1 MRAALWTTAL
11 VLLVLVAWANLRG
24 SPAARS
30 SPQENAASAPARPL
44 PDVAAAPPPSVSP
57 TARDVEATYE
67 PAAGAARER
76 KHVVAAGETLA
87 SISRLYYQDDSHA
100 EAIYQANRDQIRD
113 PAQLHEGQTLIL
125 P

>member
-24 SPAARS
+24 SATVRS
-30 SPQENAASAPARPL
+30 SPQVAASAHARPL
-44 PDVAAAPPPSVSP
+44 PDVAAAPLPNVSP
-57 TARDVEATYE
+57 TAGDAEAAYE
-67 PAAGAARER
+67 PAASAAPER

-87 SISRLYYQDDSHA
+87 SISRLYYSDDSHA
-100 EAIYQANRDQIRD
+100 EAIYEANRDQIRD